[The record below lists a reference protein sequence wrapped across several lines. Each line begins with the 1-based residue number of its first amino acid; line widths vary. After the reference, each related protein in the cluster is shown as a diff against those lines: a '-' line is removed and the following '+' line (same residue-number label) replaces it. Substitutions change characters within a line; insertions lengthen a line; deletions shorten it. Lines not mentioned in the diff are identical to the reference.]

1 MRIRVG
7 NCELDT
13 RARALTRDGA
23 ALPLTPKAFTLLE
36 TLAEAHPGAVSKQDL
51 YAKLWGEAFVEEG
64 NLHTLVSEVRT
75 AIGDD
80 AHSVIVTKH
89 RFGYALASPEKHGA
103 AQVRLVAGTLDIPLH
118 YGENIIGRD
127 QIASP
132 DVSRRHARVVV
143 ADDSVTIEDL
153 GSKNGTWIGSQRID
167 SCEVSDGDELL
178 FGHTRVRVRF
188 AQESTITAAPPASS
202 LSSPE

>member
-7 NCELDT
+7 DCTLDT
-13 RARALTRDGA
+13 GSRELTRDGA
-23 ALPLTPKAFTLLE
+23 ALQLTPKAFTLLE
-36 TLAEAHPGAVSKQDL
+36 TLAEAHPAAVSKQDL
-51 YAKLWGEAFVEEG
+51 YAKLWGGVFVEEG
-64 NLHTLVSEVRT
+64 NLHTLVSEVRG

-89 RFGYALASPEKHGA
+89 RFGYALASLDRPAA
-103 AQVRLVAGTLDIPLH
+103 AQVRLVAGALDIPLR

-127 QIASP
+127 QIGTP

-153 GSKNGTWIGSQRID
+153 GSKNGTWIGSQRIA
-167 SCEVSDGDELL
+167 SCEVSDGDEVLL
-178 FGHTRVRVRF
+178 GHTRVRVRF
-188 AQESTITAAPPASS
+188 TQESTITAAPPASS
-202 LSSPE
+202 PS